1 MATTPIFGPTL
12 AWMPPLLRR
21 GSTRRAPADS
31 PEAAARAEAASANYR
46 RMLKRLYDAGVTLVP
61 GTDNVPG
68 LSLHG
73 ELEVYERAGIPAP
86 AVLQIAT
93 IVPARVMK
101 DDKDYGSIAVGKDR
115 GSRDRERASP
125 AEHITDLAAYRA
137 RRARGTR
144 VRLEG
149 LVRSRRIEPEMVR

>member
-1 MATTPIFGPTL
+1 M
-12 AWMPPLLRR
+12 RR
-21 GSTRRAPADS
+21 GFRSGPPAS
-31 PEAAARAEAASANYR
+31 PEAAARAEATSANYR
-46 RMLKRLYDAGVTLVP
+46 RMLKRLYDAGITLVP

-101 DDKDYGSIAVGKDR
+101 DDKDYGSIARGKIADLVIVNGR
-115 GSRDRERASP
+115 P
-125 AEHITDLAAYRA
+125 AEHITDLRRTERVVRAGRVYESKVLYEAA
-137 RRARGTR
+137 
-144 VRLEG
+144 G
-149 LVRSRRIEPEMVR
+149 LNPTW